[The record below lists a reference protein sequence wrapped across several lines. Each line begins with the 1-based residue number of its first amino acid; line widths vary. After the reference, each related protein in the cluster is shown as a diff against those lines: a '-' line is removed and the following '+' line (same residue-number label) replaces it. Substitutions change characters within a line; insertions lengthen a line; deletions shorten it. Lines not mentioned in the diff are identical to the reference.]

1 MTLKMR
7 QRQQQQFVKLPK
19 KYIVGS
25 MIANKVSKNYVELGI
40 VPLGSL
46 GVAITLFIIPTLQ
59 NVNIIAGV
67 FFI

>member
-1 MTLKMR
+1 
-7 QRQQQQFVKLPK
+7 
-19 KYIVGS
+19 
-25 MIANKVSKNYVELGI
+25 

-67 FFI
+67 FFIYGLYSNNNL